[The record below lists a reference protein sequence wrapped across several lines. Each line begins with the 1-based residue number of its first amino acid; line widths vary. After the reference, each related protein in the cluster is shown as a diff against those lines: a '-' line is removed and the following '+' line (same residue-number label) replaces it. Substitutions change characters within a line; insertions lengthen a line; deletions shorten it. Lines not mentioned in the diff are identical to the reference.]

1 MSVYSVY
8 SVYRVTYIQLNEYWI
23 KMYGLD
29 INKKYYISI
38 DNWLE
43 LMQQESITIK
53 DMNNIIKDL
62 HLEKEVSLMNEEKK
76 KGKDEDEDLEEAR
89 NLARNKWIQR
99 QQFFDY
105 CLQDFKKGRQWDT
118 TTSSLVVKLAPQ
130 SSVKSVGKII
140 PTKIIDEITDE
151 TIYEIIDDSCGYDNS
166 NRTTGSHSNGNIT
179 SQTINFNN
187 FYHPNM

>member
-1 MSVYSVY
+1 MSVYSI
-8 SVYRVTYIQLNEYWI
+8 YRSTYVQLNEYWI

-29 INKKYYISI
+29 VNKKCYISV

-43 LMQQESITIK
+43 LMTQDSITIN

-62 HLEKEVSLMNEEKK
+62 HLEKEVSVMSEEKK
-76 KGKDEDEDLEEAR
+76 KGKDEDEDIEETR

-118 TTSSLVVKLAPQ
+118 TTSSLIVKLAPE

-140 PTKIIDEITDE
+140 PTEIMD
-151 TIYEIIDDSCGYDNS
+151 EIIDDSCGYDNAIRIKFL
-166 NRTTGSHSNGNIT
+166 NRT
-179 SQTINFNN
+179 QTA
-187 FYHPNM
+187 YETD

>member
-8 SVYRVTYIQLNEYWI
+8 RRTYIQLNEYWI

-29 INKKYYISI
+29 INKKYYISV

-43 LMQQESITIK
+43 LMQQETITIK

-76 KGKDEDEDLEEAR
+76 KCKNDDEDVEET
-89 NLARNKWIQR
+89 RNKWIQR

-118 TTSSLVVKLAPQ
+118 ATSSLVVKLAPQ

-140 PTKIIDEITDE
+140 PTEIID
-151 TIYEIIDDSCGYDNS
+151 EIIDDSCGYDNS
-166 NRTTGSHSNGNIT
+166 IRIKFFNST
-179 SQTINFNN
+179 QTA
-187 FYHPNM
+187 YETD

>member
-1 MSVYSVY
+1 MSVYSI
-8 SVYRVTYIQLNEYWI
+8 YRTTYIQLNEYWI

-29 INKKYYISI
+29 INNKYYISV

-43 LMQQESITIK
+43 LMQQETITIK

-76 KGKDEDEDLEEAR
+76 KCKNDDEDVEET
-89 NLARNKWIQR
+89 RNKWIQR

-118 TTSSLVVKLAPQ
+118 ATSSLVVKLAPQ

-140 PTKIIDEITDE
+140 PTEIID
-151 TIYEIIDDSCGYDNS
+151 EIIDDSCGYDNS
-166 NRTTGSHSNGNIT
+166 IRIKFFNST
-179 SQTINFNN
+179 QTA
-187 FYHPNM
+187 YETD

>member
-1 MSVYSVY
+1 MSVYSI
-8 SVYRVTYIQLNEYWI
+8 YRRTYIQLNEYWI

-43 LMQQESITIK
+43 LMQQETITIN

-62 HLEKEVSLMNEEKK
+62 HLEEKVSLMNEDKTK
-76 KGKDEDEDLEEAR
+76 CNDEETI

-105 CLQDFKKGRQWDT
+105 CLEDFKKGTQWDI
-118 TTSSLVVKLAPQ
+118 TTSSLIVNLTLEF
-130 SSVKSVGKII
+130 SVKSVGKII
-140 PTKIIDEITDE
+140 PTEIIDK
-151 TIYEIIDDSCGYDNS
+151 IIDDSCGYDNAIRIKFFNS
-166 NRTTGSHSNGNIT
+166 T
-179 SQTINFNN
+179 QTA
-187 FYHPNM
+187 YKTD

>member
-1 MSVYSVY
+1 MSVYSI
-8 SVYRVTYIQLNEYWI
+8 YRRTYIHLNEYWI

-43 LMQQESITIK
+43 LMQQETLTIN

-76 KGKDEDEDLEEAR
+76 KGEDVEET
-89 NLARNKWIQR
+89 RNKWIQR

-118 TTSSLVVKLAPQ
+118 TTSSLVVKLTPQ

-140 PTKIIDEITDE
+140 TTEIID
-151 TIYEIIDDSCGYDNS
+151 EIIDDSCGYDNS
-166 NRTTGSHSNGNIT
+166 IRIKFLNST
-179 SQTINFNN
+179 QTA
-187 FYHPNM
+187 YETD

>member
-1 MSVYSVY
+1 
-8 SVYRVTYIQLNEYWI
+8 
-23 KMYGLD
+23 MYGLD

-43 LMQQESITIK
+43 LMQQEIITIN

-62 HLEKEVSLMNEEKK
+62 HLEKEVSVMNEENKK
-76 KGKDEDEDLEEAR
+76 CKDEDEDEDEDEDVEETL

-105 CLQDFKKGRQWDT
+105 CLQDFKKGLQWDT
-118 TTSSLVVKLAPQ
+118 TTSSLIVELTPQ

-140 PTKIIDEITDE
+140 PTEIMDEIMD
-151 TIYEIIDDSCGYDNS
+151 EIIDDSLW
-166 NRTTGSHSNGNIT
+166 
-179 SQTINFNN
+179 QINT
-187 FYHPNM
+187 YKIS

>member
-1 MSVYSVY
+1 MSVYSI
-8 SVYRVTYIQLNEYWI
+8 YRTTYIQLNEYWV

-29 INKKYYISI
+29 INKKYYISV

-43 LMQQESITIK
+43 LMQQETITIK

-62 HLEKEVSLMNEEKK
+62 HLEKEVSLMNDEKK
-76 KGKDEDEDLEEAR
+76 KGKDADEDVEES
-89 NLARNKWIQR
+89 RNKLIQR

-118 TTSSLVVKLAPQ
+118 ATSSLVVKLAPQ

-140 PTKIIDEITDE
+140 PTEIID
-151 TIYEIIDDSCGYDNS
+151 EIIDDSCGYDNS
-166 NRTTGSHSNGNIT
+166 IRIKFFNST
-179 SQTINFNN
+179 QTA
-187 FYHPNM
+187 YETDY

>member
-1 MSVYSVY
+1 MSVYSI
-8 SVYRVTYIQLNEYWI
+8 YRLTYIQLNEYWI

-43 LMQQESITIK
+43 LMQQESITIN

-62 HLEKEVSLMNEEKK
+62 HLEKEVSLMNEEKN
-76 KGKDEDEDLEEAR
+76 KGKDDHEYTEETR

-118 TTSSLVVKLAPQ
+118 NTSSLIVKLTPQ
-130 SSVKSVGKII
+130 FSVKSVGKII
-140 PTKIIDEITDE
+140 PTEIIE
-151 TIYEIIDDSCGYDNS
+151 EIIDDSCDKSIRITFLNS
-166 NRTTGSHSNGNIT
+166 T
-179 SQTINFNN
+179 QTAYEID
-187 FYHPNM
+187 

>member
-1 MSVYSVY
+1 MSVYSI
-8 SVYRVTYIQLNEYWI
+8 YRSTYIQLNEYWI

-29 INKKYYISI
+29 VNKKCYISI

-43 LMQQESITIK
+43 LMQQENITIN

-76 KGKDEDEDLEEAR
+76 KGKDEDEDIEET
-89 NLARNKWIQR
+89 RNKWIQR

-105 CLQDFKKGRQWDT
+105 CLEDFKKGRQWDT
-118 TTSSLVVKLAPQ
+118 ATSSLVVKLNQQ

-140 PTKIIDEITDE
+140 PTEIID
-151 TIYEIIDDSCGYDNS
+151 EIIDDSCGYDNS
-166 NRTTGSHSNGNIT
+166 IRIKFLNST
-179 SQTINFNN
+179 QTA
-187 FYHPNM
+187 YETD

>member
-1 MSVYSVY
+1 MSVYSI
-8 SVYRVTYIQLNEYWI
+8 YRRTYIQLNEYWI

-43 LMQQESITIK
+43 LMQQETLTIN

-62 HLEKEVSLMNEEKK
+62 HLEKEVSVMNEEKK
-76 KGKDEDEDLEEAR
+76 KGKDVEET
-89 NLARNKWIQR
+89 RNKWIQR

-105 CLQDFKKGRQWDT
+105 CLEDFKKGRQWDT
-118 TTSSLVVKLAPQ
+118 ATSSLVVKLAPQ

-140 PTKIIDEITDE
+140 PTEIID
-151 TIYEIIDDSCGYDNS
+151 EIIDDSCGYDNS
-166 NRTTGSHSNGNIT
+166 IRIKFLNST
-179 SQTINFNN
+179 QTA
-187 FYHPNM
+187 YETD

>member
-1 MSVYSVY
+1 MSVF
-8 SVYRVTYIQLNEYWI
+8 SVYRRTYIQLNEYWI

-29 INKKYYISI
+29 ITKKYYISV

-43 LMQQESITIK
+43 LMVQETITIK

-62 HLEKEVSLMNEEKK
+62 HLEKEVSLMNEDKK
-76 KGKDEDEDLEEAR
+76 KCKDEDEDVEETR

-118 TTSSLVVKLAPQ
+118 TTSSLVVKLTPQ
-130 SSVKSVGKII
+130 SSVKSVGQII
-140 PTKIIDEITDE
+140 PTEIM
-151 TIYEIIDDSCGYDNS
+151 DDSCDNS
-166 NRTTGSHSNGNIT
+166 IRIKFLNRT
-179 SQTINFNN
+179 QTA
-187 FYHPNM
+187 YETD

>member
-8 SVYRVTYIQLNEYWI
+8 RTTYIQLNEYWL
-23 KMYGLD
+23 KMYGLN
-29 INKKYYISI
+29 INKKYYISV
-38 DNWLE
+38 DYWLE
-43 LMQQESITIK
+43 LMQQETITIK

-76 KGKDEDEDLEEAR
+76 KGKDDDEDVEETR

-118 TTSSLVVKLAPQ
+118 NTSSLVVKLAPQ

-140 PTKIIDEITDE
+140 PTEIID
-151 TIYEIIDDSCGYDNS
+151 EIIDDSCGYDNS
-166 NRTTGSHSNGNIT
+166 IRIKFLNST
-179 SQTINFNN
+179 QTA
-187 FYHPNM
+187 YETD

>member
-1 MSVYSVY
+1 MSVYTI
-8 SVYRVTYIQLNEYWI
+8 YRSTYVQLTEYWI
-23 KMYGLD
+23 KMYGLNV
-29 INKKYYISI
+29 NKKCYISV

-43 LMQQESITIK
+43 LMTQDSITIN

-62 HLEKEVSLMNEEKK
+62 HLEKEVSVMNEEKK
-76 KGKDEDEDLEEAR
+76 KGKDEDEDVEETR

-118 TTSSLVVKLAPQ
+118 STSSLVVKLAPE

-140 PTKIIDEITDE
+140 PT
-151 TIYEIIDDSCGYDNS
+151 EIIDDSCGYDNAIRIKFL
-166 NRTTGSHSNGNIT
+166 NRT
-179 SQTINFNN
+179 QTA
-187 FYHPNM
+187 YETD

>member
-1 MSVYSVY
+1 MSVYTI
-8 SVYRVTYIQLNEYWI
+8 YRSTYVHLNEYWI
-23 KMYGLD
+23 KKYGLNV
-29 INKKYYISI
+29 NKKCYISI

-43 LMQQESITIK
+43 LMTQDSITIN

-76 KGKDEDEDLEEAR
+76 KGKDDDGDVEEEETR
-89 NLARNKWIQR
+89 NLGRNKWIQR

-118 TTSSLVVKLAPQ
+118 STSSLIVKLAPQ

-140 PTKIIDEITDE
+140 PTEIMD
-151 TIYEIIDDSCGYDNS
+151 EIIDDSCAYDNS
-166 NRTTGSHSNGNIT
+166 IRIKFHNST
-179 SQTINFNN
+179 QTA
-187 FYHPNM
+187 YETD

>member
-1 MSVYSVY
+1 MSVYSI
-8 SVYRVTYIQLNEYWI
+8 YRRTYIHLNEYWI

-43 LMQQESITIK
+43 LMQQETLNIK

-62 HLEKEVSLMNEEKK
+62 HLEKEVSLMNEDKK
-76 KGKDEDEDLEEAR
+76 KGKDEDEDVEEEETR

-118 TTSSLVVKLAPQ
+118 TTSSLVVKITPEY
-130 SSVKSVGKII
+130 SVKSVGKII
-140 PTKIIDEITDE
+140 PTEIID
-151 TIYEIIDDSCGYDNS
+151 EIIDDSCGYDNS
-166 NRTTGSHSNGNIT
+166 IRIKFLNST
-179 SQTINFNN
+179 QTA
-187 FYHPNM
+187 YETD

>member
-1 MSVYSVY
+1 MNVYSI
-8 SVYRVTYIQLNEYWI
+8 YRKTYIQLNEYWI

-43 LMQQESITIK
+43 LMQQETITIK

-62 HLEKEVSLMNEEKK
+62 HLEKEVSLMNEDKK
-76 KGKDEDEDLEEAR
+76 KGKDEDEDIEASR

-105 CLQDFKKGRQWDT
+105 CLEDFKKGRQWDT
-118 TTSSLVVKLAPQ
+118 TTSSLIVNITPQ
-130 SSVKSVGKII
+130 FSVKSVGKII
-140 PTKIIDEITDE
+140 PTEIID
-151 TIYEIIDDSCGYDNS
+151 EIIDDSCGYDNS
-166 NRTTGSHSNGNIT
+166 IRIKFFNST
-179 SQTINFNN
+179 QTAYKID
-187 FYHPNM
+187 

>member
-8 SVYRVTYIQLNEYWI
+8 SVYRRTYIQLNEYWI

-29 INKKYYISI
+29 INKKYYISV

-43 LMQQESITIK
+43 LMQQETITIK

-76 KGKDEDEDLEEAR
+76 KCKDDDEDVEETR

-105 CLQDFKKGRQWDT
+105 CLEDFKKGRQWDT
-118 TTSSLVVKLAPQ
+118 TTSSLVVKITLQ
-130 SSVKSVGKII
+130 FSVKSVGKII
-140 PTKIIDEITDE
+140 PTEIID
-151 TIYEIIDDSCGYDNS
+151 EIIDDSCGYDNS
-166 NRTTGSHSNGNIT
+166 IRIKFFNST
-179 SQTINFNN
+179 QTA
-187 FYHPNM
+187 YETD

>member
-1 MSVYSVY
+1 MSVYSI
-8 SVYRVTYIQLNEYWI
+8 YRRTYIQLNEYWI

-43 LMQQESITIK
+43 LMQQETLTIN

-76 KGKDEDEDLEEAR
+76 KGEDVEETR
-89 NLARNKWIQR
+89 NIARNKWIQR

-118 TTSSLVVKLAPQ
+118 ATSSLIVKLAPE
-130 SSVKSVGKII
+130 SCVKSVGKII
-140 PTKIIDEITDE
+140 PTEIID
-151 TIYEIIDDSCGYDNS
+151 EIIDDSCGYDNS
-166 NRTTGSHSNGNIT
+166 IRIKFFNST
-179 SQTINFNN
+179 QTA
-187 FYHPNM
+187 YETD

>member
-8 SVYRVTYIQLNEYWI
+8 SVYRRTYIQLNEYWI

-29 INKKYYISI
+29 INNKYYISV

-43 LMQQESITIK
+43 LMVQETITIK

-76 KGKDEDEDLEEAR
+76 KGKDEAEDVEETR
-89 NLARNKWIQR
+89 NLERNKWIQR

-118 TTSSLVVKLAPQ
+118 ATSSLVVKLAPQ

-140 PTKIIDEITDE
+140 PT
-151 TIYEIIDDSCGYDNS
+151 EIIDDSCGYDNS
-166 NRTTGSHSNGNIT
+166 IRIKFLNRT
-179 SQTINFNN
+179 QTA
-187 FYHPNM
+187 YETD